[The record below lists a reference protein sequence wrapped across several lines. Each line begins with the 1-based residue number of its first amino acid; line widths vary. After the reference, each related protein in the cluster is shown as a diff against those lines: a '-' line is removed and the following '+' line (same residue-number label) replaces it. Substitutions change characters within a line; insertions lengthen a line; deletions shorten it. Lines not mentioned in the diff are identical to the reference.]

1 MNDIKLCKLVTGEVV
16 VGKEDGLVIKNV
28 LMLMAMPDPAT
39 NQVRMS
45 ISPYWA
51 PYTREEADIEITFCV
66 TRTPADPELT
76 AQYQQIT
83 SGIITAK
90 PGDLPN
96 LVGPGGQP
104 ISNFPG

>member
-1 MNDIKLCKLVTGEVV
+1 MNDVKLCKLVTGEVV
-16 VGKEDGLVIKNV
+16 VGKEDDGIIKNI

-51 PYTREEADIEITFCV
+51 PYTREEADVNTSFCV
-66 TRTPADPELT
+66 TKVTADPELT

-83 SGIITAK
+83 SGIVTAS
-90 PGDLPN
+90 PGDMN
-96 LVGPGGQP
+96 SLVNAAGGPIRG
-104 ISNFPG
+104 